1 MSERRPYLPQLDLV
15 RAVTFSCVV
24 LVHVLLYTALSTSIP
39 AYAMIQLL
47 HFTRETFF
55 ALTAFVLCYTQH
67 GKPLQPR
74 RFWVRRYALVLP
86 AYLFWNVLYTIATE
100 LSTHGSAGSFT
111 KNLLE
116 NIGSGYW
123 HLYFVFVMMQLYL
136 LFPLLWW
143 LVRKT
148 RGHHLLLLVGS
159 LALELAVMA
168 FLRYN
173 WPTGSAFHYLR
184 EMCRSNRFLLPYVGY
199 IIAGALAAVHIE
211 AFHTWVRRYPKLVGI
226 GVAAAAGVTLA
237 VYFQRLGDGA
247 APGTA
252 AAIFQPVMVLWNLA
266 IAVGLYLL
274 GVLWNERATAHGRA
288 LVRWASDVSFGVYL
302 AHPMVLFYLL
312 PALHLSQGPRSVGQP
327 WDTLF
332 SLALTLGLA
341 TAFSAL
347 AQHTP
352 LAKLLT
358 GRAHRSIPTYQP
370 RNQPEHQPTG

>member
-1 MSERRPYLPQLDLV
+1 
-15 RAVTFSCVV
+15 
-24 LVHVLLYTALSTSIP
+24 
-39 AYAMIQLL
+39 
-47 HFTRETFF
+47 
-55 ALTAFVLCYTQH
+55 
-67 GKPLQPR
+67 
-74 RFWVRRYALVLP
+74 
-86 AYLFWNVLYTIATE
+86 VLYTIATE
-100 LSTHGSAGSFT
+100 ISTRASAGSFT

-136 LFPLLWW
+136 LFPVLWS

-148 RGHHLLLLVGS
+148 QGHHLLLLLGS

-168 FLRYN
+168 FLRYD
-173 WPTGSAFHYLR
+173 WPSGGAFHYLR

-199 IIAGALAAVHIE
+199 IIAGTLAAVHIE
-211 AFHTWVRRYPKLVGI
+211 AFHRWVRRFPRLVGV
-226 GVAAAAGVTLA
+226 GVAAAAAAALA
-237 VYFQRLGDGA
+237 VYFQRLHDGA

-266 IAVGLYLL
+266 VVVALYLL
-274 GVLWNERATAHGRA
+274 GCLWSERATARGRA
-288 LVRWASDVSFGVYL
+288 MVRWGSDVSFGVYL

-347 AQHTP
+347 AQHTRMS
-352 LAKLLT
+352 KLLT
-358 GRAHRSIPTYQP
+358 GRARRKPTHPYQPPVNP
-370 RNQPEHQPTG
+370 RNQPERQPTG